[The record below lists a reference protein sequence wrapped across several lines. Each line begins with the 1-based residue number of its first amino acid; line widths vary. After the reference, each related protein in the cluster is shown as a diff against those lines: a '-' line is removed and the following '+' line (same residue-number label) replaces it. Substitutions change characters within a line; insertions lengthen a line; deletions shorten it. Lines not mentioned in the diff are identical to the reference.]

1 MAHAVRPIVMDD
13 QGRGADH
20 ARETGVAI
28 KHARLAVNTA
38 TAAFATI
45 APMITSLT
53 TQVPH
58 RTLVHRLAIFAYG
71 VVAYAIGVAA
81 LLALIV
87 SMLGLVQFTGGTLG
101 QLDGARALAVDAL
114 LLVGFAVQ
122 HSLMARPAFK
132 AWWTRIIPAAC
143 ERSTYVLAT
152 GLVLLPMLALWQPM
166 PDVVWSV
173 QAPIAH
179 WWLLAVAVMGWTYL
193 FAASFAINHFELFG
207 LQQVYHALRGRP
219 MTTAPFQERW
229 MYRFDRHP
237 IMTGLLVGLW
247 ATPTMTLDHL
257 LFAAGTTVYV
267 CIGVHF
273 EERSLRRHWGLQY
286 DGYRDR
292 VWSIVPTFTR
302 RRSMPMSMAGE
313 HLEP

>member
-1 MAHAVRPIVMDD
+1 M
-13 QGRGADH
+13 
-20 ARETGVAI
+20 
-28 KHARLAVNTA
+28 
-38 TAAFATI
+38 
-45 APMITSLT
+45 T
-53 TQVPH
+53 TNPTVQVPH
-58 RTLVHRLAIFAYG
+58 RTLVNRLAIFAYG
-71 VVAYAIGVAA
+71 VVAYEIGVAA
-81 LLALIV
+81 LLALIAF
-87 SMLGLVQFTGGTLG
+87 MLGLVQFTGGALG
-101 QLDGARALAVDAL
+101 QLDTGGALAVDAL

-122 HSLMARPAFK
+122 HSLMARTAFK
-132 AWWTRIIPAAC
+132 AWWTRIIPAEC

-173 QAPIAH
+173 QAPMAR
-179 WWLLAVAVMGWTYL
+179 WSLRAVAVMGWTYL

-247 ATPTMTLDHL
+247 VTPIMRLDHL

-286 DGYRDR
+286 DEYRGR
-292 VWSIVPTFTR
+292 VWSIVPTLTR
-302 RRSMPMSMAGE
+302 RRSRSMSMGRE
-313 HLEP
+313 HLEG